1 MSSYE
6 MFADK
11 NIAAGELANLMASAG
26 WGTEGDYDATAIE
39 KSLSAYPM
47 IAYCRDSDGLLV
59 GYISAFTD
67 GAFSTFVGELVVRPT
82 YQQRGIGSALLARSL
97 LPDNFVQWPDPV
109 SRQNGQSGKCPVHA
123 VPYRTGY
130 SRSRFPERSV

>member
-1 MSSYE
+1 

-82 YQQRGIGSALLARSL
+82 LLAMIVEKCRG
-97 LPDNFVQWPDPV
+97 VPV
-109 SRQNGQSGKCPVHA
+109 YATPFQGTEKFFLDRGFRV
-123 VPYRTGY
+123 
-130 SRSRFPERSV
+130 PERPMSVVSMRNVT